1 MEKEF
6 ISERQAALLLG
17 VAPRT
22 VKLWR
27 DKGLLDGFKFEER
40 NEKRKNVFYI
50 KEDLLKWFEIYLAEK
65 EAIPTVGKKLK
76 NW

>member
-1 MEKEF
+1 METGF

-50 KEDLLKWFEIYLAEK
+50 KEDLLKWHKSK
-65 EAIPTVGKKLK
+65 EQR
-76 NW
+76 